1 MFKSLE
7 SLENRVLFAAV
18 NWTGSGDGVNWNDRR
33 NWSNNTV
40 PTINDDVTIN
50 SPSSD
55 PVVTIRQNAA
65 ARSIVSNETM
75 YLMYNQGVVTLK
87 GGTTATVN
95 KEFRTEGVMDGGTW
109 DGSSAIRVLN
119 NAAIYVNAQ
128 TVNNDVILDN

>member
-1 MFKSLE
+1 MSGKEKLHMFNSLE

-18 NWTGSGDGVNWNDRR
+18 NWTGTGDGINWNDRR
-33 NWSNNTV
+33 NWSNNLV

-55 PVVTIRQNAA
+55 PVVTIRANAA

-75 YLMYNQGVVTLK
+75 YLMYNNGFVTLK
-87 GGTTATVN
+87 VATTATIN

-109 DGSSAIRVLN
+109 GGTGVIRV
-119 NAAIYVNAQ
+119 
-128 TVNNDVILDN
+128 